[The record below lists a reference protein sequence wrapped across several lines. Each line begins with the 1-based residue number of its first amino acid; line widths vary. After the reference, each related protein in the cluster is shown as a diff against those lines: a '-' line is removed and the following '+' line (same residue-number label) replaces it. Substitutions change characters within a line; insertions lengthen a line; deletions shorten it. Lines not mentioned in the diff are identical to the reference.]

1 MEASPDLGQRAL
13 IALAELRALLGP
25 NALETEGASDDPST
39 LEQHVDDGLAALR
52 RMLPGYTGPEAAS
65 VAALALELGE
75 VRLMLA
81 GERVARR
88 LDGVL
93 QVQRALARLRAVG
106 STDQMLA
113 KAPEAVC
120 TYCGFAVAILWRVE
134 EGVVTP
140 VSAFSARDPG
150 WDDKVRRFCA
160 KLAPIELDTMML
172 ESDMLRRRAPVI
184 VHDPANGAP
193 VIRDLTHASGIG
205 SYVAAPL
212 MPEGRVIGFLHAST
226 MKVDDILDRD
236 VLWAFAEGYGYA
248 LERTILLQRLHSQ
261 GERIRELVVAT
272 ESTLTEIREAG
283 LQISTASADLQTEA
297 PPPVR
302 AAIFSAPDSRIHQL
316 LTRRELEI
324 IELLAHG
331 ETNKQIAER
340 VVVSEGTVK
349 SHVSQI
355 LRKMHAANR
364 AEAVSKFMR
373 LTGKQ

>member
-1 MEASPDLGQRAL
+1 MEASPDPGQRAL

-25 NALETEGASDDPST
+25 NALETEGALDDPST

-75 VRLMLA
+75 IRLMLA

-140 VSAFSARDPG
+140 VSAFSTRDPG

-172 ESDMLRRRAPVI
+172 DNTAAQTAVAHT
-184 VHDPANGAP
+184 V
-193 VIRDLTHASGIG
+193 RDDA
-205 SYVAAPL
+205 
-212 MPEGRVIGFLHAST
+212 
-226 MKVDDILDRD
+226 
-236 VLWAFAEGYGYA
+236 
-248 LERTILLQRLHSQ
+248 RL
-261 GERIRELVVAT
+261 V
-272 ESTLTEIREAG
+272 
-283 LQISTASADLQTEA
+283 
-297 PPPVR
+297 
-302 AAIFSAPDSRIHQL
+302 
-316 LTRRELEI
+316 
-324 IELLAHG
+324 
-331 ETNKQIAER
+331 
-340 VVVSEGTVK
+340 
-349 SHVSQI
+349 
-355 LRKMHAANR
+355 
-364 AEAVSKFMR
+364 
-373 LTGKQ
+373 